1 MNVSRVVPRDA
12 IPSVDGPSL
21 GERHDG
27 AAADTVIAVEGGER
41 PRAFPV
47 RHLPYHDIANDT
59 IDDDPCPTLNAPR
72 RGSWETGRPG
82 ALRPAER
89 QMATTW
95 CGWRPGGCSRS
106 TGRTTTARTR
116 ATPRTESPVPWR

>member
-41 PRAFPV
+41 P
-47 RHLPYHDIANDT
+47 LPTRYGTSTTT
-59 IDDDPCPTLNAPR
+59 ISSTTPSMTTRAPR
-72 RGSWETGRPG
+72 
-82 ALRPAER
+82 
-89 QMATTW
+89 
-95 CGWRPGGCSRS
+95 
-106 TGRTTTARTR
+106 
-116 ATPRTESPVPWR
+116 